1 MEEALVKLIVAI
13 FDHTVVEDTN
23 TDVTADLALVESI
36 CEQAHLALSPWA
48 TEQLVK
54 HIGKLRRPNA

>member
-1 MEEALVKLIVAI
+1 MEEALVKLIVAV

-23 TDVTADLALVESI
+23 TDVSADLALVENI

-48 TEQLVK
+48 TEQLVN
-54 HIGKLRRPNA
+54 HLGKLRRPNA